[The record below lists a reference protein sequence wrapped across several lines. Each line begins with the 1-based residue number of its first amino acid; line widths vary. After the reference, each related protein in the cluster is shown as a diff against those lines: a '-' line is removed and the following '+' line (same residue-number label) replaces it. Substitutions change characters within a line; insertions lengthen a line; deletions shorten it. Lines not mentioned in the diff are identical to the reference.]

1 MKMNKTTIMLK
12 TGMAIM
18 LLMLVFCAKA
28 QTFKSGVD
36 VIGKA
41 EFYNLKKADWDADK
55 QTMNR
60 YTDLRLRPWF
70 NYEASKYISARF
82 VFEIGDMAFGGDK
95 GGMIGADKEIVE
107 LKNAY
112 LDIAFTEPQTIA
124 PIHDAKIRFGMQSH
138 KDPHSLILEDDIAGL
153 KYSGRFNSVF
163 YDIAYYIP
171 TDSGEKNINKE
182 TYSFG
187 TDLINADISYKIND
201 NMTLG
206 LYNLIKTDA
215 AAHDAA
221 ADTTSAGY
229 ADGGKDYVNK
239 NSTSTWISPYFKGTF
254 GIVSLDA
261 MLSYNM
267 RSAEYEAVG
276 EEIEVDEN
284 AETALE
290 EGSENGSGMA
300 ISFKSSVKATETLTV
315 GVNMAYI
322 GGDKDG
328 VDFWQP
334 YRNKYNNGTQMI
346 GYGLNDKT
354 TYNFINTGA
363 HGIMMPAVTA
373 KYILTDKIAFGGAVG
388 MAMTTEDVEYV
399 DADGKD
405 QKDTNLGTEIAL
417 TSEIHVMEKLKVEP
431 YFSIFMPGAASTKGA
446 DKEDS
451 QMRVGLV
458 ANIKL

>member
-1 MKMNKTTIMLK
+1 MKINKKVIMLK

-18 LLMLVFCAKA
+18 LLLLVFCAKA
-28 QTFKSGVD
+28 QTFKSGLD
-36 VIGKA
+36 LIGKA
-41 EFYNLKKADWDADK
+41 EFHNLKKGDWDADK

-70 NYEASKYISARF
+70 NYEANKFISARF

-95 GGMIGADKEIVE
+95 GGTIGADKEIVE

-112 LDIAFTEPQTIA
+112 LDIAFTEKQSVA

-153 KYSGRFNSVF
+153 KYSGRYNAFF

-171 TDSGEKNINKE
+171 TDSGEKNINKD

-187 TDLINADISYKIND
+187 TDLFNADIYYKIND
-201 NMTLG
+201 NMTVG
-206 LYNLIKTDA
+206 AYNLIKSDVSV
-215 AAHDAA
+215 HDAA
-221 ADTTSAGY
+221 ADTLSAGY
-229 ADGGKDYVNK
+229 TDGGKDYVNK
-239 NSTSTWISPYFKGTF
+239 NSLYTWISPYFKGTF

-261 MLSYNM
+261 MLSFNT

-276 EEIEVDEN
+276 EDIEVDGN
-284 AETALE
+284 AESSLE
-290 EGSENGSGMA
+290 DGVENGSGMA
-300 ISFKSSVKATETLTV
+300 LSFKSTVKATETLSM
-315 GVNMAYI
+315 GVNFAYI

-334 YRNKYNNGTQMI
+334 YKNKYNNGTQMI

-354 TYNFINTGA
+354 TYNLINTGA
-363 HGIMMPAVTA
+363 HGIMLPTVAA
-373 KYILTDKIAFGGAVG
+373 KYKLSDTMAFGGAVG
-388 MAMTTEDVEYV
+388 MAMTTEDVEFT

-405 QKDTNLGTEIAL
+405 QKETYLGTEISL
-417 TSEIHVMEKLKVEP
+417 TGEFHVMEKLKVEP
-431 YFSIFMPGAASTKGA
+431 YFAIFMPGAASTKGA

-451 QMRVGLV
+451 QLRAGLV
-458 ANIKL
+458 ANIKF

>member
-1 MKMNKTTIMLK
+1 MKINKTTIMLK

-28 QTFKSGVD
+28 QTFKSGLD
-36 VIGKA
+36 LIGKA

-95 GGMIGADKEIVE
+95 GGTIGADKEIVE

-112 LDIAFTEPQTIA
+112 LDIAFTETQSIA

-153 KYSGRFNSVF
+153 KYTGRFNEFF

-171 TDSGEKNINKE
+171 TDTGEKNINKE
-182 TYSFG
+182 TISFG

-201 NMTLG
+201 NMTVG
-206 LYNLIKTDA
+206 SYNLIKSDV

-221 ADTTSAGY
+221 ADTLSTGY
-229 ADGGKDYVNK
+229 AADGKDYVNK
-239 NSTSTWISPYFKGTF
+239 NSVSTWISPYFKGVF

-276 EEIEVDEN
+276 EDIDIDGN

-290 EGSENGSGMA
+290 DGVENGSGMA
-300 ISFKSSVKATETLTV
+300 ISLKSAVKATETLSM
-315 GVNMAYI
+315 GVNFAYI

-328 VDFWQP
+328 IDYWQP
-334 YRNKYNNGTQMI
+334 YKNKYNNGTQMI

-363 HGIMMPAVTA
+363 HGIMLPTVTA
-373 KYILTDKIAFGGAVG
+373 KYKLNDLTALGGAVG
-388 MAMTTEDVEYV
+388 MAMTTEDVEFT

-405 QKDTNLGTEIAL
+405 QKETYLGTEISL
-417 TSEIHVMEKLKVEP
+417 TGEFHVMEKLKIEP
-431 YFSIFMPGAASTKGA
+431 YISVFLPGAASIKDS

-451 QMRVGLV
+451 QMRAGLV
-458 ANIKL
+458 ANIKF